1 MIRLTKQ
8 RREKMEM
15 KELVIQKIEKIP
27 EHHLEE
33 VLEFIR
39 SLEVERYEK
48 GIGTEIASE
57 KSLKKDWL
65 KPEEDEAWKN
75 L

>member
-1 MIRLTKQ
+1 
-8 RREKMEM
+8 MEM
-15 KELVIQKIEKIP
+15 KELVIQEIEKIP
-27 EHHLEE
+27 EKYLEE

-39 SLEVERYEK
+39 SLEVKGYEK
-48 GIGTEIASE
+48 GIGTAIASE
-57 KSLKKDWL
+57 KSLEKDWL

>member
-1 MIRLTKQ
+1 
-8 RREKMEM
+8 MEM
-15 KELVIQKIEKIP
+15 KELVIQEIERIP
-27 EHHLEE
+27 EKYLEE

-39 SLEVERYEK
+39 SLELKGYEK
-48 GIGTEIASE
+48 MIGTAIASE
-57 KSLKKDWL
+57 KSLEKEWL